1 MEDLEEGLQTNI
13 DSAIDM
19 AQQNLENCKED
30 NQK

>member
-19 AQQNLENCKED
+19 AQQNLENRKED